1 MTFIFDR
8 LLHFFLKDEE
18 VRRNSVMFD
27 MLFVKLCHP
36 LSVCISILDEKCKRL
51 TDKERVEV
59 KERIEPEKRF
69 VAMFKCWTL
78 YCFFC
83 FCFFKVQRINEC
95 VHSIQCEGS
104 LYFLLDLDCRILL
117 SFVVCYIL
125 VPLPFRFPKSV
136 ELVRKLRDALL
147 RRKKWGNIW
156 QRFFLAFFS

>member
-8 LLHFFLKDEE
+8 LLHFFLKEEE

-69 VAMFKCWTL
+69 VAMFNCWTL
-78 YCFFC
+78 HCFFV
-83 FCFFKVQRINEC
+83 FVFSRFKELMNV
-95 VHSIQCEGS
+95 
-104 LYFLLDLDCRILL
+104 
-117 SFVVCYIL
+117 YIL
-125 VPLPFRFPKSV
+125 FHVRALSIFYLTWIV
-136 ELVRKLRDALL
+136 EYCCHLL
-147 RRKKWGNIW
+147 CATFWCHSHSG
-156 QRFFLAFFS
+156 FLNL